1 MNAARTN
8 PARAAVLCTSLA
20 LASIA
25 SLIGCNNGKSAPT
38 NENFTRGLNN
48 YFLEHT
54 DCLLPN
60 VRFPLE
66 TTDKA
71 QIKQMDSL
79 VKALLL
85 DKNVDAGVNTAR
97 YTPSTVGTR
106 YAPHF
111 CYGHREV
118 LSIDS
123 SSPLAVVNGFKTTS
137 VTYRYKMDDVPVW
150 AKTPEVLAAFPAM
163 ALATSGNATAKA
175 NLAQTAVGW
184 QVPD

>member
-1 MNAARTN
+1 MHVRTICN
-8 PARAAVLCTSLA
+8 RLRLKPACFLLLVA
-20 LASIA
+20 LA
-25 SLIGCNNGKSAPT
+25 GCNNGKSAA
-38 NENFTRGLNN
+38 NNDNFIRGLNN
-48 YFLEHT
+48 HFLDHS

-85 DKNVDAGVNTAR
+85 DKTVDAGVQTAR
-97 YTPSTVGTR
+97 YTPSTVGAR

-111 CYGHREV
+111 CYGHRDV
-118 LSIDS
+118 LSIDT
-123 SSPLAVVNGFKTTS
+123 SSPLAVANGFKVTQ
-137 VTYRYKMDDVPVW
+137 VTYRYKMEDVPVW
-150 AKTPEVLAAFPAM
+150 AKTPEVQSSFPEM
-163 ALATSGNATAKA
+163 ALATSGNAVAKA
-175 NLAQTAVGW
+175 TLAQTAVGW